1 MTEFND
7 RVIAEFRANRGR
19 VGAWGTD
26 LVLIHHRGV
35 RTGTARVNPAM
46 SLRDGD
52 GWLVVGSAMGAPR
65 DPAWTVN
72 LRAHPDTEIEAVID
86 GGIATVPVRAVELA
100 GREREAAF
108 ARFVEMAPAFAA
120 YQAKAPR
127 LLPVIRFV
135 RRGPGG

>member
-7 RVIAEFRANRGR
+7 RVIAEFRASRGR
-19 VGAWGTD
+19 VGAWGTN

-52 GWLVVGSAMGAPR
+52 DWLVVGSARGAPR

-72 LRAHPDTEIEAVID
+72 LRAHPDTEIEAAID
-86 GGIATVPVRAVELA
+86 GDIATVPVRAVELA

-108 ARFVEMAPAFAA
+108 ARFVEMAPAFAS
-120 YQAKAPR
+120 YQAKARRP
-127 LLPVIRFV
+127 LPVIRFV
-135 RRGPGG
+135 RRGPGS